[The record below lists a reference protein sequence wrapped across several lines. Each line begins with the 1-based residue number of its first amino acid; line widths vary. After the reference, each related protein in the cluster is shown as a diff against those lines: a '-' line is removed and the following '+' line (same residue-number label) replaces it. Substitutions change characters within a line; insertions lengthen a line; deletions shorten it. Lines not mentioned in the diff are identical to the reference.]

1 MDEAVFA
8 AMKSGEPDLPD
19 EAWTPGLWAHMVKLV
34 DIYAK
39 IQELH
44 RHLVYTDQWD
54 EPAMDESVGRL
65 EADLISFDTSLG
77 PELSFS
83 EENLALF
90 VGRGLGSAFVAFH
103 LGYHH
108 YYTLV
113 FYQYLDQ
120 RRPHT
125 KNGKRYARECKRHA
139 SIICDVLKASRET
152 PGAKALYNIVG
163 HVTIVSSSVLL
174 HTYLFGESYDLD
186 DSRRRLESNLV
197 SLTELRSYWPSVE
210 LMVCPVVSK
219 MRCILLNKPIRS
231 IVLWFFN
238 GTASILWVK
247 THTGSISGWSNF
259 SQLMRWRWRRRLT
272 LTTPITGHGS
282 TSPVTVSWSADAS
295 YILSSTASRVIQMPT
310 LTLAMWID
318 IVCRRLE

>member
-8 AMKSGEPDLPD
+8 AMRSGEPDLPD

-44 RHLVYTDQWD
+44 MQLVYTDQWD
-54 EPAMDESVGRL
+54 EHAMDESVGRL
-65 EADLISFDTSLG
+65 EAELISFDTSLG
-77 PELSFS
+77 AELTFS
-83 EENLALF
+83 TENLALF
-90 VGRGLGSAFVAFH
+90 VGRGLGSVFVAFH

-120 RRPHT
+120 RRPQT

-152 PGAKALYNIVG
+152 SGAKALYNIVG
-163 HVTIVSSSVLL
+163 HVAIVSSSVLL

-197 SLTELRSYWPSVE
+197 SLTELRGYWSSVE
-210 LMVCPVVSK
+210 LMVRPFVSNIRPNFLTK
-219 MRCILLNKPIRS
+219 SIRS
-231 IVLWFFN
+231 TASSFFN
-238 GTASILWVK
+238 GTASTPWAKI
-247 THTGSISGWSNF
+247 HTGSISGWS
-259 SQLMRWRWRRRLT
+259 SSSRLMRWRWRRRPTSTIL
-272 LTTPITGHGS
+272 IMGHGS
-282 TSPVTVSWSADAS
+282 ISLVTHSWSAGVS
-295 YILSSTASRVIQMPT
+295 QTPS
-310 LTLAMWID
+310 
-318 IVCRRLE
+318 